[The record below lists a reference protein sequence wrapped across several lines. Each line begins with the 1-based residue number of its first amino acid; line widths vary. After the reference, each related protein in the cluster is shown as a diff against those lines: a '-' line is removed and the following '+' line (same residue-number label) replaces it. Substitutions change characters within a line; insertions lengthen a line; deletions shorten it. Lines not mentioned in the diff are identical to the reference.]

1 MDRITQFVAWAMLS
15 IALFPVANPAA
26 YSVTLYANVLNAN
39 TQITANVLTF
49 NGISYAS
56 NTLFVSNTLLAAEAN
71 YSVNATAV
79 PGFAFA
85 GWTATTNISLS
96 SPSLPNAIATITGNG
111 ILTGEYDAVSNVVFA
126 HNGAEGGVFL
136 NGTSYPNGASN
147 TIPNGDYP
155 VNAVVGPGFVFSNW
169 TAEGANAIFSNA
181 TAANTFVNISG
192 NVVITANFATA
203 NIPSPSPYPTVPTTN
218 EPNLSIILTN
228 SSFLN
233 NSQLN
238 TEPFF
243 NVTPVLHRVTINISE
258 NVPYGI
264 IESNGVNVP
273 ANTNRYYVL
282 FNGSTYSL
290 YHLHVVKAIP
300 NLSITVYGKTYT
312 DPQYGDVFVQVPR
325 NYIKNGAY
333 SLPIGISSA
342 LLPNNIADFTYSVNI
357 TNLAYNILPSSIGSG
372 SINAQGISNTFN
384 PSSIP
389 VNEMIKITF
398 DTSGNA
404 NYSSLDPVVYVS
416 PNYNNLV
423 YSANTQ
429 LGSDVVC
436 GNLTVDSGVALTTN
450 GFNILCINTITN
462 DGLLQAGGYLA
473 GGAGSP
479 GAAIP
484 SPGAAGGN
492 NPPSYGGSGGGGGG
506 GGSGGA
512 GNNGAPGGPGGNTL
526 VAGGAGGL
534 NKSKAAGEPGS
545 SGSTPS
551 SPAVLDNAN
560 IITWYTGGFQNYIAA
575 ASGGGGGA
583 GYPTYSGGNG
593 GASSFGIYIQANDII
608 AGNIVASGGAGAA
621 GVTGARGGG
630 GGGGGGGGIVLLA
643 YGPGGY
649 TSGTYNFA
657 GGAGGVG
664 GDGTTRAN
672 RTGGAGGAG
681 GNGNVLTYSWT
692 TPPITIIPASLFT
705 ETGLPTGAKWNVTYN
720 AVLNSSTTSTVLFL
734 GAPGSHPFAV
744 AYQVV
749 DGNVYV
755 PSPASGSVVAG
766 NTTAITFTEEPP
778 EKIGNVIMPS
788 GIIGYVPI
796 QLINSQT
803 SASPAPFQQMVT
815 IDSRVFKPLES
826 KSLAN
831 MEFFYANGTIIPS
844 WLESGNANTS
854 NYTVY
859 WLKISNG
866 ISASSNLTVYA
877 GFAPFGVYFFN
888 GNTIGEAPQLSSTY
902 GGYDNGANIFDYYT
916 NFAGS
921 AMPANWIMTGIT
933 YTVDN
938 GITIDTGSGAFGYYN
953 SIFTAPYAVDTYESG
968 NSLSNLEVTDLMS
981 STTTLSTYVELYLGN
996 TLGWVLQE
1004 TAGSVGNST
1013 GALNTYYVHTL
1024 EGSTTVS
1031 GYENYTYLA
1040 SESSDPM
1047 QQYIGYFT
1055 GTVAGDAYSANWIRV
1070 RAMPPGGVMPAEIV
1084 GDAFPPYLNIQ
1095 NNPSTFGNTD
1105 NVITK
1110 SNPIIDALNL
1120 LINGNVVATGTKGIN
1135 YTIPSTEPA
1144 GVYNITSV
1152 DLNTTMMGVSEN
1164 DTLRTIVPAYF
1175 YNSVLWSELVPLEWK
1190 GVVIANPDSGPGTS
1204 ADPNYTSWI
1213 GNVVSNGGSV
1223 VGYVYTDYDLRPLS
1237 TVENDI
1243 STWYSLY
1250 PAISGIFLD
1259 QYNSSQTGNAVYYN
1273 DLYTYIKNNHPGNSL
1288 VIGNPGVPVPAKFI
1302 GSADIFN
1309 IYEGN
1314 YQAFLSFSLPQY
1326 LKVYGTTKFSAIV
1339 TNTAQSNTISAD
1351 VIARENGLGYIY
1363 ETNNDSANP
1372 YNALPPYFPNVTNGT
1387 TSSLHTTEILNILQ
1401 PSCTISLST
1410 NSIDFGNID
1419 PNVDM
1424 PTSNAITDSNSGSAG
1439 SYMYAYGG
1447 NWIGTSSSNTFYVA
1461 NTLWNPSSSAQ
1472 LIGNQLLLTSS
1483 DTEIYVPP
1491 SSSNNIYFGVGVPP
1505 GQTADSYSQ
1514 NITILNEC

>member
-325 NYIKNGAY
+325 NDIKNGAY

-342 LLPNNIADFTYSVNI
+342 LLPNNIADFTYSVDI

-372 SINAQGISNTFN
+372 SINAQGISKTFN

-462 DGLLQAGGYLA
+462 DGLLQAGDYLA
-473 GGAGSP
+473 GGAGSTVNTIS
-479 GAAIP
+479 GAV
-484 SPGAAGGN
+484 GAN
-492 NPPSYGGSGGGGGG
+492 NPSSYGGSGGGGGG
-506 GGSGGA
+506 GGSAGA

-534 NKSKAAGEPGS
+534 DVSKAPGDPGS

-593 GASSFGIYIQANDII
+593 GASSFGIYIQANEII

-621 GVTGARGGG
+621 GVTGKRGGG
-630 GGGGGGGGIVLLA
+630 GGGGGGGGIILLA

-657 GGAGGVG
+657 GGAGGAG
-664 GDGTTRAN
+664 GVGTTVNKRN
-672 RTGGAGGAG
+672 GGAGGAG

-705 ETGLPTGAKWNVTYN
+705 ETGLPASTTWNVIYN
-720 AVLNSSTTSTVLFL
+720 SVLNSSSTNTVLFL
-734 GAPGSHPFAV
+734 NVPGSYAFTV
-744 AYQVV
+744 ANQVV
-749 DGNVYV
+749 SGSVYV

-766 NTTAITFTEEPP
+766 NTTAITFT
-778 EKIGNVIMPS
+778 
-788 GIIGYVPI
+788 
-796 QLINSQT
+796 
-803 SASPAPFQQMVT
+803 
-815 IDSRVFKPLES
+815 
-826 KSLAN
+826 
-831 MEFFYANGTIIPS
+831 
-844 WLESGNANTS
+844 
-854 NYTVY
+854 
-859 WLKISNG
+859 
-866 ISASSNLTVYA
+866 
-877 GFAPFGVYFFN
+877 
-888 GNTIGEAPQLSSTY
+888 
-902 GGYDNGANIFDYYT
+902 
-916 NFAGS
+916 
-921 AMPANWIMTGIT
+921 
-933 YTVDN
+933 
-938 GITIDTGSGAFGYYN
+938 
-953 SIFTAPYAVDTYESG
+953 
-968 NSLSNLEVTDLMS
+968 
-981 STTTLSTYVELYLGN
+981 
-996 TLGWVLQE
+996 
-1004 TAGSVGNST
+1004 
-1013 GALNTYYVHTL
+1013 
-1024 EGSTTVS
+1024 
-1031 GYENYTYLA
+1031 
-1040 SESSDPM
+1040 
-1047 QQYIGYFT
+1047 
-1055 GTVAGDAYSANWIRV
+1055 
-1070 RAMPPGGVMPAEIV
+1070 
-1084 GDAFPPYLNIQ
+1084 
-1095 NNPSTFGNTD
+1095 
-1105 NVITK
+1105 
-1110 SNPIIDALNL
+1110 
-1120 LINGNVVATGTKGIN
+1120 
-1135 YTIPSTEPA
+1135 
-1144 GVYNITSV
+1144 
-1152 DLNTTMMGVSEN
+1152 
-1164 DTLRTIVPAYF
+1164 
-1175 YNSVLWSELVPLEWK
+1175 
-1190 GVVIANPDSGPGTS
+1190 
-1204 ADPNYTSWI
+1204 
-1213 GNVVSNGGSV
+1213 
-1223 VGYVYTDYDLRPLS
+1223 
-1237 TVENDI
+1237 
-1243 STWYSLY
+1243 
-1250 PAISGIFLD
+1250 
-1259 QYNSSQTGNAVYYN
+1259 
-1273 DLYTYIKNNHPGNSL
+1273 
-1288 VIGNPGVPVPAKFI
+1288 
-1302 GSADIFN
+1302 
-1309 IYEGN
+1309 
-1314 YQAFLSFSLPQY
+1314 
-1326 LKVYGTTKFSAIV
+1326 
-1339 TNTAQSNTISAD
+1339 
-1351 VIARENGLGYIY
+1351 
-1363 ETNNDSANP
+1363 
-1372 YNALPPYFPNVTNGT
+1372 
-1387 TSSLHTTEILNILQ
+1387 Q

-1410 NSIDFGNID
+1410 NSIDFGNIN
-1419 PNVDM
+1419 PNADM
-1424 PTSNAITDSNSGSAG
+1424 PTSNEIIDSNGGSAG
-1439 SYMYAYGG
+1439 GYMYAYGG

-1461 NTLWNPSSSAQ
+1461 NTLWNPSTSGS
-1472 LIGNQLLLTSS
+1472 LIGNQLLPVSS
-1483 DTEIYVPP
+1483 NTEIYLPP

>member
-1 MDRITQFVAWAMLS
+1 MS

-71 YSVNATAV
+71 YPVNAMTV

-111 ILTGEYDAVSNVVFA
+111 ILTGEYDAVSNVIFA
-126 HNGAEGGVFL
+126 YNGAEGGVFL

-147 TIPNGDYP
+147 TIPNSDYP
-155 VNAVVGPGFVFSNW
+155 VNAVVGSGFVFSNW

-243 NVTPVLHRVTINISE
+243 NATPVPHRGTINISE

-290 YHLHVVKAIP
+290 YHVHVVKAIP

-325 NYIKNGAY
+325 NDIKNGAY

-342 LLPNNIADFTYSVNI
+342 LLPNNIADFTYSVDI

-372 SINAQGISNTFN
+372 SINAQGISKTFN

-436 GNLTVDSGVALTTN
+436 GNLTVDSGVTLTTN

-462 DGLLQAGGYLA
+462 DGLLQAGDYLA
-473 GGAGSP
+473 GGAGSTVNTIS
-479 GAAIP
+479 GAV
-484 SPGAAGGN
+484 GAN
-492 NPPSYGGSGGGGGG
+492 NPSSYGGSGGGGGG
-506 GGSGGA
+506 GGSAGA

-534 NKSKAAGEPGS
+534 DVSKAPGDPGS

-593 GASSFGIYIQANDII
+593 GASSFGIYIQANEII

-621 GVTGARGGG
+621 GVTGKRGGG
-630 GGGGGGGGIVLLA
+630 GGGGGGGGIILLA

-657 GGAGGVG
+657 GGAGGAG
-664 GDGTTRAN
+664 GVGTTVNKRN
-672 RTGGAGGAG
+672 GGAGGAG

-705 ETGLPTGAKWNVTYN
+705 ETGLPASTTWNVIYN
-720 AVLNSSTTSTVLFL
+720 SVLNSSSTNTVLFL
-734 GAPGSHPFAV
+734 NVPGSYAFTV
-744 AYQVV
+744 ANQVV
-749 DGNVYV
+749 SGSVYV

-766 NTTAITFTEEPP
+766 NTTAITFT
-778 EKIGNVIMPS
+778 
-788 GIIGYVPI
+788 
-796 QLINSQT
+796 
-803 SASPAPFQQMVT
+803 
-815 IDSRVFKPLES
+815 
-826 KSLAN
+826 
-831 MEFFYANGTIIPS
+831 
-844 WLESGNANTS
+844 
-854 NYTVY
+854 
-859 WLKISNG
+859 
-866 ISASSNLTVYA
+866 
-877 GFAPFGVYFFN
+877 
-888 GNTIGEAPQLSSTY
+888 
-902 GGYDNGANIFDYYT
+902 
-916 NFAGS
+916 
-921 AMPANWIMTGIT
+921 
-933 YTVDN
+933 
-938 GITIDTGSGAFGYYN
+938 
-953 SIFTAPYAVDTYESG
+953 
-968 NSLSNLEVTDLMS
+968 
-981 STTTLSTYVELYLGN
+981 
-996 TLGWVLQE
+996 
-1004 TAGSVGNST
+1004 
-1013 GALNTYYVHTL
+1013 
-1024 EGSTTVS
+1024 
-1031 GYENYTYLA
+1031 
-1040 SESSDPM
+1040 
-1047 QQYIGYFT
+1047 
-1055 GTVAGDAYSANWIRV
+1055 
-1070 RAMPPGGVMPAEIV
+1070 
-1084 GDAFPPYLNIQ
+1084 
-1095 NNPSTFGNTD
+1095 
-1105 NVITK
+1105 
-1110 SNPIIDALNL
+1110 
-1120 LINGNVVATGTKGIN
+1120 
-1135 YTIPSTEPA
+1135 
-1144 GVYNITSV
+1144 
-1152 DLNTTMMGVSEN
+1152 
-1164 DTLRTIVPAYF
+1164 
-1175 YNSVLWSELVPLEWK
+1175 
-1190 GVVIANPDSGPGTS
+1190 
-1204 ADPNYTSWI
+1204 
-1213 GNVVSNGGSV
+1213 
-1223 VGYVYTDYDLRPLS
+1223 
-1237 TVENDI
+1237 
-1243 STWYSLY
+1243 
-1250 PAISGIFLD
+1250 
-1259 QYNSSQTGNAVYYN
+1259 
-1273 DLYTYIKNNHPGNSL
+1273 
-1288 VIGNPGVPVPAKFI
+1288 
-1302 GSADIFN
+1302 
-1309 IYEGN
+1309 
-1314 YQAFLSFSLPQY
+1314 
-1326 LKVYGTTKFSAIV
+1326 
-1339 TNTAQSNTISAD
+1339 
-1351 VIARENGLGYIY
+1351 
-1363 ETNNDSANP
+1363 
-1372 YNALPPYFPNVTNGT
+1372 
-1387 TSSLHTTEILNILQ
+1387 Q

-1410 NSIDFGNID
+1410 NSIDFGNIN
-1419 PNVDM
+1419 PNADM
-1424 PTSNAITDSNSGSAG
+1424 PTSNEIIDSNGGSAG
-1439 SYMYAYGG
+1439 GYMYAYGG

-1461 NTLWNPSSSAQ
+1461 NTLWNPSTSGS
-1472 LIGNQLLLTSS
+1472 LIGNQLLPVSS
-1483 DTEIYVPP
+1483 NTEIYLPP